1 LRKEQLLIRKPSIVW
16 LALLG
21 FLVLASQAQ
30 AHVSMHPNTLPAGSF
45 PTIDIRVPNE
55 ETSANTTKVAVQF
68 PPGFIDVSTGYLPG
82 WKVQKKTR
90 KLATPVKTDTGSV
103 SEEVSEVVW
112 SGGKFP
118 PETFLDFPI
127 STTIPDGDAGK
138 TLTFKTVQ
146 TYDNGKVTHWIGP
159 PSSDTPAP
167 TVNVTQKGGVLEDV
181 AGTEAGPG
189 TAQASQTS
197 SSTATNTS
205 SSKGASKGLGVAAL
219 VVGIVALVAGLIAL
233 WLALRRRPA

>member
-1 LRKEQLLIRKPSIVW
+1 MVRRAAALVAASLLVMPAV
-16 LALLG
+16 
-21 FLVLASQAQ
+21 AQ
-30 AHVSMHPNTLPAGSF
+30 AHVSLHPNTVPAGSF
-45 PTIDIRVPNE
+45 PTLYIRVPNE

-82 WKVQKKTR
+82 WKVTKKTR
-90 KLATPVKTDTGSV
+90 KLATPVTTDTGTV

-118 PETFLDFPI
+118 PETFLNFQI

-146 TYDNGKVTHWIGP
+146 TYDNGKVDHWIGP
-159 PSSDTPAP
+159 ADADQPAP
-167 TVNVTQKGGVLEDV
+167 TINVTAKGGVLEDV

-189 TAQASQTS
+189 KVVAAADAST
-197 SSTATNTS
+197 STAAKPA
-205 SSKGASKGLGVAAL
+205 SKGASKGLAVAAL
-219 VVGIVALVAGLIAL
+219 VVGIVGVLLGIAALVTV
-233 WLALRRRPA
+233 LRRRTA